1 MSNSD
6 FPDSYLRSQS
16 PDQNGPL
23 FTMTLGQ
30 ILGTEPHRS
39 TDFPGTSRNG
49 TPLQTSNEQTN
60 TIDID
65 AINERGKRL
74 ESNLQNSS
82 NVTLGEPVTI
92 TIDAPTESLSREQL
106 LGAMVAGAE
115 AGAQHVADTAP
126 QPEPVLGPLGA
137 VGANVITG
145 AATGVTQTTGF
156 NPGPVDDNVI
166 ALKQADNQQ
175 PLSEVELLLEGI
187 RDVGPLGE
195 FLLIDDDNPT
205 PFGYFAGFTAGT
217 RGTFLLHDPES
228 GRTALYQANK
238 IIAVRPSPTTAI
250 SASSVGIINDQ
261 GRIDIGGGLVFLIDP
276 PHLPTA
282 LLYVNARGF
291 MDADNDTNVSVF
303 PDADGISRVAVTVG
317 AGLSPE
323 QTTSI
328 LSQHLASGLRLVPSL
343 HTQVAAQKLD
353 SLANAIN
360 TANQFARTFIG
371 AGIPMELQHD
381 SNTGEIT
388 LHHRGNEVTP
398 EYLMEA
404 FFGGEQPR
412 LQIPST
418 GLEENPI
425 FSNIADHLHLMD
437 GRSPFEHYHQSRTT
451 GDHPALELAAQVR
464 QTADSL
470 VPMYFP
476 MLSEEARNVYAHG
489 IQNYDQ
495 ASVLMQSLYHTVLPE
510 DRQALLN
517 MLNNPYVDFGLPGLE
532 ELSRQGREIPLP
544 GGGSILQIPPN
555 RDLIRGLLMGEWS
568 R

>member
-1 MSNSD
+1 MSNFD
-6 FPDSYLRSQS
+6 FPDTYLNSQT
-16 PDQNGPL
+16 PGQNGPL
-23 FTMTLGQ
+23 FTMSRDE
-30 ILGTEPHRS
+30 ILGNTTPRS
-39 TDFPGTSRNG
+39 GGDTGERFGREFNKDRKPLDATANSDGEERQSRLRHLPGVTYGERRRIATDTS
-49 TPLQTSNEQTN
+49 T
-60 TIDID
+60 
-65 AINERGKRL
+65 
-74 ESNLQNSS
+74 
-82 NVTLGEPVTI
+82 GET
-92 TIDAPTESLSREQL
+92 SREQL
-106 LGAMVAGAE
+106 LGAMVAGAQ
-115 AGAQHVADTAP
+115 AGAQHVVDTT
-126 QPEPVLGPLGA
+126 PEPVLGPLSA

-145 AATGVTQTTGF
+145 AAAGVAETIGF
-156 NPGPVDDNVI
+156 NPSPVDGNVI

-187 RDVGPLGE
+187 RNVGPLGE
-195 FLLIDDDNPT
+195 FLVIDDDNPT

-276 PHLPTA
+276 EHLPTA
-282 LLYVNARGF
+282 LVYVNARGF
-291 MDADNDTNVSVF
+291 MDSDDDTNVSVF
-303 PDADGISRVAVTVG
+303 PDADGISRIAVTVG

-398 EYLMEA
+398 EYLMEV

-412 LQIPST
+412 LRIPST
-418 GLEENPI
+418 GLDENPV
-425 FSNIADHLHLMD
+425 FLNIADHLHLLD
-437 GRSPFEHYHQSRTT
+437 GRSPFEHYHASRTT
-451 GDHPALELAAQVR
+451 GDHPALEVAAQVR
-464 QTADSL
+464 QTADNL

-517 MLNNPYVDFGLPGLE
+517 MLNNPYVDFGVPGLE
-532 ELSRQGREIPLP
+532 ELSRQGREIALP
-544 GGGSILQIPPN
+544 DGTHLIQNPPN
-555 RDLIRGLLMGEWS
+555 HDLIQGLLVGEWS